1 MKLGTLDDGTRDGQ
15 LIVVS
20 RDLQRAHL
28 ATDIAPRLQSVLD
41 DWQFLA
47 PQLADLYETLNLGKA
62 RHAFAFD
69 PQQCLAPLPR
79 AYQWADGSAYVNHVE
94 LLRRSRQAAMPE
106 RFWHDPLMYQGGSDD
121 FIGPCRPA
129 RFASEDWGIDFEAEV
144 AVIVDDVP
152 MQCLQGEAS
161 EHIRLIMLAND
172 WSLRHLVPDELAKG
186 FGFYQSKPATAFSPL
201 AVTPDELGQAWD
213 GERMHLPVRCWR
225 NQALVGQANAGED
238 MAFGFAQL
246 IEHAAKTRRLRAG
259 SIIGSGT
266 VSNKDRSRGY
276 SCIAEIRALETMDQG
291 SASTAYLHFGER
303 VRIEVLDAQ
312 ANNVF
317 GTIDQQVL
325 QNHP

>member
-1 MKLGTLDDGTRDGQ
+1 
-15 LIVVS
+15 
-20 RDLQRAHL
+20 
-28 ATDIAPRLQSVLD
+28 
-41 DWQFLA
+41 
-47 PQLADLYETLNLGKA
+47 
-62 RHAFAFD
+62 
-69 PQQCLAPLPR
+69 
-79 AYQWADGSAYVNHVE
+79 
-94 LLRRSRQAAMPE
+94 MPE

-238 MAFGFAQL
+238 MVFGFAQL

>member
-41 DWQFLA
+41 DWPFLA

-129 RFASEDWGIDFEAEV
+129 LFASEDWGIDFEAEV

-152 MQCLQGEAS
+152 MQCLQSEAS

-225 NQALVGQANAGED
+225 NQELVGQANAGED
-238 MAFGFAQL
+238 MVFGFAQL

-291 SASTAYLHFGER
+291 SASTTYLHFGER

>member
-129 RFASEDWGIDFEAEV
+129 LFASEDWGIDFEAEV

-238 MAFGFAQL
+238 MVFGFAQL

>member
-41 DWQFLA
+41 DWPFLA

-152 MQCLQGEAS
+152 MQCPQSEAS

-225 NQALVGQANAGED
+225 NQALVGQANAGDD
-238 MAFGFAQL
+238 MVFGFAQL

>member
-15 LIVVS
+15 LMVVS
-20 RDLQRAHL
+20 RDLQLAHL
-28 ATDIAPRLQSVLD
+28 AADIAPRLQSVLD

-47 PQLADLYETLNLGKA
+47 PQLADLYDTLNQGKA
-62 RHAFAFD
+62 RHAFSFD
-69 PQQCLAPLPR
+69 PRQCLAPLPR

-94 LLRRSRQAAMPE
+94 LMRRSRNASLPE
-106 RFWHDPLMYQGGSDD
+106 RFWHDPLIYQGGSDD

-129 RFASEDWGIDFEAEV
+129 LFASEQWGIDFEAEV

-152 MQCLQGEAS
+152 MQCSRGEAC

-213 GERMHLPVRCWR
+213 GERMHLPVRCYR
-225 NQALVGQANAGED
+225 NELLVGHAMAGED
-238 MAFGFAQL
+238 MVFSFAQL

-259 SIIGSGT
+259 SVIGSGT
-266 VSNKDRSRGY
+266 VSNRDRNRGY
-276 SCIAEIRALETMDQG
+276 SCIAEIRAIETMDQG
-291 SASTAYLHFGER
+291 APSTGYLQFGEQ

-312 ANNVF
+312 DNNIF
-317 GTIDQQVL
+317 GTIHQQVL

>member
-129 RFASEDWGIDFEAEV
+129 LFASEDWGIDFEAEV

-225 NQALVGQANAGED
+225 NQALVGQANAGDD
-238 MAFGFAQL
+238 MVFGFAQL

>member
-28 ATDIAPRLQSVLD
+28 AADIAPRLQSVLD
-41 DWQFLA
+41 DWTFLA
-47 PQLADLYETLNLGKA
+47 PQLADLYDMLNLGKA

-69 PQQCLAPLPR
+69 ARQCLAPLPR
-79 AYQWADGSAYVNHVE
+79 AYQWADGSSYVNHVE
-94 LLRRSRQAAMPE
+94 LLRRSRQAEMPE

-129 RFASEDWGIDFEAEV
+129 LFASEAWGIDFEAEV

-152 MQCLQGEAS
+152 MQCSQSEAS

-172 WSLRHLVPDELAKG
+172 WSLRHLVPEELAKG
-186 FGFYQSKPATAFSPL
+186 FGFYQSKPATAFSPV
-201 AVTPDELGQAWD
+201 AVTPDELGEAWD
-213 GERMHLPVRCWR
+213 GERMHLAVHCWR
-225 NQALVGQANAGED
+225 NQQRVGQAQAGED
-238 MAFGFAQL
+238 MVFGFGQL

-266 VSNKDRSRGY
+266 VSNRDRSRGY
-276 SCIAEIRALETMDQG
+276 SCIAEVRALETIDHG
-291 SASTAYLHFGER
+291 SPMTPYLHFGEQ
-303 VRIEVLDAQ
+303 VRIEVRDAQ

-325 QNHP
+325 ENHP

>member
-129 RFASEDWGIDFEAEV
+129 LFASEDWGIDFEAEV

-225 NQALVGQANAGED
+225 NQALVGQTNAGDD
-238 MAFGFAQL
+238 MVFGFAQL

>member
-1 MKLGTLDDGTRDGQ
+1 
-15 LIVVS
+15 
-20 RDLQRAHL
+20 
-28 ATDIAPRLQSVLD
+28 
-41 DWQFLA
+41 
-47 PQLADLYETLNLGKA
+47 
-62 RHAFAFD
+62 
-69 PQQCLAPLPR
+69 
-79 AYQWADGSAYVNHVE
+79 
-94 LLRRSRQAAMPE
+94 
-106 RFWHDPLMYQGGSDD
+106 
-121 FIGPCRPA
+121 
-129 RFASEDWGIDFEAEV
+129 
-144 AVIVDDVP
+144 
-152 MQCLQGEAS
+152 
-161 EHIRLIMLAND
+161 
-172 WSLRHLVPDELAKG
+172 
-186 FGFYQSKPATAFSPL
+186 
-201 AVTPDELGQAWD
+201 VTPDELGQAWD

-238 MAFGFAQL
+238 MVFGFAQL

>member
-41 DWQFLA
+41 DWPFLA

-129 RFASEDWGIDFEAEV
+129 LFASEDWGIDFEAEV

-152 MQCLQGEAS
+152 MQCLQSEAS

-225 NQALVGQANAGED
+225 NQELVGQANAGED
-238 MAFGFAQL
+238 MVFGFAQL

-291 SASTAYLHFGER
+291 SASTTYLHFGER
-303 VRIEVLDAQ
+303 VRIDVLDAQ